1 MAVTIIVG
9 TNSWVTLAEAN
20 AYFEAKYNVS
30 DEWAALT
37 DTVKNQLLISA
48 YNWIN
53 QQTIF
58 SIPAASTAYIVKQAQ
73 FEAAWYLYK
82 FGKED
87 EKRRALIGQGVTS
100 FDLSQWSET
109 LDKYEFPAF
118 ITGML
123 DDFFVGAGGYKVTF
137 TRDY

>member
-1 MAVTIIVG
+1 MAVTIIPG

-20 AYFEAKYNVS
+20 AYFESKYNAS

-37 DTVKNQLLISA
+37 DTVKMQLLISA

-53 QQTIF
+53 QQSIF
-58 SIPAASTAYIVKQAQ
+58 SISPSSTDEKVKQAQ
-73 FEAAWYLYK
+73 IEAAWYLYK
-82 FGKED
+82 HGEED

-109 LDKYEFPAF
+109 LSKYEFPRF
-118 ITGML
+118 L
-123 DDFFVGAGGYKVTF
+123 SDLLKDFFVGKGGYKITF
-137 TRDY
+137 SRDY